1 MFIESLRM
9 RTKIFLIVFILMSGL
24 FIYGLVSFITIQ
36 TIRIKGD
43 YYNKIIQA
51 KDLVADVL
59 PPPGYIIE
67 SYLLAFR
74 ANIAKNTTELDELIR
89 ETNKLEQDYNR
100 SHERWMK
107 ELPPGR
113 LRDLFVTQ
121 SDRYVRQFFATW
133 REQLVPALKAGDKE
147 KAYQLLGGPLAEL
160 YQAHRKIIDEVVSIA
175 EQQARQTEE
184 EVTSVYET
192 ARDIGLATW
201 ILSFL
206 LGGLLVWWL
215 SRSLGRKLV
224 HMSTELDSIA
234 SKIHSSTDQ
243 QAEATSRQSSI
254 VHDATTTM
262 NDLNVSFQH
271 TQTIAQES
279 SDRAKN
285 ALKVSEDGNLVLIQ
299 MLDNLGLHRDKV
311 TQIVEHIT
319 RLSQLTR
326 QIHNIASLTSNLTNQ
341 TNILALNA
349 AVQAAHVKQYGEGFS
364 VIAGEIRKLA
374 DESKNFLHHI
384 DLLSENIQQ
393 ATDSTIK
400 IVEEGNKTIQE
411 IIQQGQSSSQAFG
424 SIMKII
430 NRSFEGAEQTSL
442 DIKQQGIAVQQVLKA
457 MENVNQNSQQGLQG
471 MRQIRHECD
480 RLATITNE
488 VKEDI

>member
-1 MFIESLRM
+1 MVIEALRM

-24 FIYGLVSFITIQ
+24 FIYGVVSFMT
-36 TIRIKGD
+36 TIRINGN
-43 YYNKIIQA
+43 YYNKIIQS
-51 KDLVADVL
+51 KELVADVL
-59 PPPGYIIE
+59 PPPGFIID
-67 SYLLAFR
+67 SYLMAFR
-74 ANIAKNTTELDELIR
+74 AYVAKDAAQLDDLIG
-89 ETNKLEQDYNR
+89 ETNNLELQYNR
-100 SHERWMK
+100 SHERWAK
-107 ELPPGR
+107 ELPPGK
-113 LRDLFVTQ
+113 LKDLFVTQ
-121 SDRYVRQFFATW
+121 SDKYVRQFYTIW
-133 REQLVPALKAGDKE
+133 REEFIPALKAGDKE
-147 KAYQLLGGPLAEL
+147 KAYQLLAGSLAEH
-160 YQAHRKIIDEVVSIA
+160 YQAHRKIVDEVVSIA
-175 EQQARQTEE
+175 EQQVDQTEK
-184 EVTSVYET
+184 EVNSVYEIWK
-192 ARDIGLATW
+192 DIGVVTFGLT
-201 ILSFL
+201 FL
-206 LGGLLVWWL
+206 LGGLLAWGL
-215 SRSLGRKLV
+215 SRSLSRKLV
-224 HMSTELDSIA
+224 DMSAELDSIA
-234 SKIHSSTDQ
+234 SQIHSSTDR
-243 QAEATSRQSSI
+243 QAEATSSQSAI
-254 VHDATTTM
+254 VHGATTTM

-271 TQTIAQES
+271 TQTVAQES

-285 ALKVSEDGNLVLIQ
+285 ALKVSEDGNFVLTQ
-299 MLDNLGLHRDKV
+299 MLDNLELHRDKV

-411 IIQQGQSSSQAFG
+411 IIQLGRSSSQAFG
-424 SIMKII
+424 SVMKII

-442 DIKQQGIAVQQVLKA
+442 DIKQQAIAVQQVLKA
-457 MENVNQNSQQGLQG
+457 MENVNRNSQENLHG
-471 MRQIRHECD
+471 MRQIRHECE

-488 VKEDI
+488 VKTDI